1 VISLRDLAELYD
13 RHRDDVETKVGALVL
28 GDRVYDVDARPVIM
42 GCVNLS
48 RASTYR
54 ESIAVNAD
62 SAVRK
67 ARVMVAEGADLV
79 DLGAE
84 SSTAAA
90 PRVDGS
96 DQLELLL
103 PVVRP
108 LVADGIAVSIETYR
122 PEVARAC
129 LEAGAAMINFTGAA
143 RESEIYDLV
152 AEHCATLVL
161 CRVSGDDVR
170 QITDVGLGGDPAP
183 GLLEHFTERVER
195 ARDRGVERIVI
206 DPGMG
211 FYYGDLVDPLTRVR
225 HQAGVLL
232 GTMQLRRLGLPIC
245 HALPHAFDLF
255 EDQFRSA
262 EGFFAVLAALGGTG
276 VYRTHEVPQVRAVLG
291 ALRALDVDPYSE
303 G

>member
-1 VISLRDLAELYD
+1 MISLRDLADLYD
-13 RHRDDVETKVGALVL
+13 RHRDDAEAAVGPLRL
-28 GDRVYDVDARPVIM
+28 GDRVYDVDAAPVIM

-54 ESIAVNAD
+54 ESIAVTTE
-62 SAVRK
+62 SAIRK
-67 ARVMVAEGADLV
+67 ARVMVAQGAHVV

-108 LVADGIAVSIETYR
+108 LAAEGVAVSVETYR
-122 PEVARAC
+122 PDVARAG
-129 LEAGAAMINFTGAA
+129 LEAGAVMINFTGAA
-143 RESEIYDLV
+143 RESEIYDMV
-152 AEHCATLVL
+152 AAHDATLVL
-161 CRVSGDDVR
+161 CRVVGDDVR
-170 QITDVGLGGDPAP
+170 QITDVGLDADPLP
-183 GLLEHFTERVER
+183 GLVDHFTRRIEH
-195 ARDRGVERIVI
+195 AQARGVERIVI

-225 HQAGVLL
+225 HQAAVLL
-232 GTMQLRRLGLPIC
+232 ATLRLRRLGRPIC

-291 ALRALDVDPYSE
+291 ALQALDVDPYSK